1 MKRLIVYLCAS
12 FLLCGCNG
20 MAYSGEGVVLELR
33 ASVGLDVEY
42 TVDHGIEYLEISGHS
57 LYSSRYGV
65 QSVEES
71 VRGNMLT
78 VLVKL
83 STSGKSEKFS
93 HRLRLSPEIDLVTFG
108 TEKIVLWTRENGVDE
123 ALVERYKGSV
133 I

>member
-1 MKRLIVYLCAS
+1 
-12 FLLCGCNG
+12 